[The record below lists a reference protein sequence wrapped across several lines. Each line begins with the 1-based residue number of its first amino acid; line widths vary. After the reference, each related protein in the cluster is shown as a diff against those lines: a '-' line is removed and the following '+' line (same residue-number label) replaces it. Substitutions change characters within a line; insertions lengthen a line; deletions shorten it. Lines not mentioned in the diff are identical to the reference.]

1 MTTAASYLPGVSA
14 GERDPSHFVPELSRR
29 ARGVPT
35 FAMIRHFGR
44 NGIAA
49 MVERHCGLAR
59 RIAEEFGSSRASM
72 S

>member
-1 MTTAASYLPGVSA
+1 
-14 GERDPSHFVPELSRR
+14 
-29 ARGVPT
+29 
-35 FAMIRHFGR
+35 MIRHFGR